1 MQNSKSKIRGRKEA
15 AMRITTVVK
24 ASVVTAALGIACLLP
39 ATVHAQA
46 EVAPDFY
53 PILNT
58 ETIAAQP
65 VQGPIAKETKVDFQ
79 GKFSLPYDVNCSG
92 KNLKAGQYLLSVKSD
107 GRTRLVTIN
116 GIGQKVNIP
125 VREVASNQGTSQ
137 SALLVR
143 KSGQGHR
150 LEAVYLEALSAML
163 YLEPASGRGVME
175 RVPIR

>member
-1 MQNSKSKIRGRKEA
+1 MK
-15 AMRITTVVK
+15 ITTAIK

-53 PILNT
+53 PFSNT
-58 ETIAAQP
+58 ETTAAEP
-65 VQGPIAKETKVDFQ
+65 AQGLIAKNAKADFQ

-92 KNLKAGQYLLSVKSD
+92 KNLKAGQYLLSVKSQ
-107 GRTRLVTIN
+107 GNTRLVTIHGVSEN
-116 GIGQKVNIP
+116 VNIP
-125 VREVASNQGTSQ
+125 VREVASNRGTSQ

-175 RVPIR
+175 RVPIQ